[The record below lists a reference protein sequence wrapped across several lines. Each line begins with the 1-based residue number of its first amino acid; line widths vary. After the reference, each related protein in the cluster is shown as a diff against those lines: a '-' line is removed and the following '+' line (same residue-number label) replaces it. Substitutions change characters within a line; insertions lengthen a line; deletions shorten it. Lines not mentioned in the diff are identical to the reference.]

1 MSRSSS
7 RLVWLALAV
16 LPLAATTGPHAATPA
31 LGAAPPPPPAPK
43 APQSFA
49 STQSLAAPAGQ
60 WPADDW
66 WQGYGD
72 AQLAALIRE
81 GLAGA
86 TDLRVAQARYAAA
99 AAAAGESRS
108 ALLPSL
114 DANGNVGFAK
124 QSYNY
129 LFPAAFA
136 PKGWQQTGTGSLG
149 LNWDIDLWG
158 KNRASLAAARA
169 DQRAAGAEAAQAR
182 LAVSTG
188 IAAAYAD
195 LADLYAEHDAA
206 VEALKVRTQTLALM
220 TQRQGQGL
228 ENAGAVARERSK
240 RDTAQGDL
248 DALDEQLTLARHRI
262 AALMGAGPDRGL
274 TIARPAAG
282 ALTSAGLPADIP
294 AQLLGRRPDVV
305 AARATAEAAADRIRV
320 AHAAFYPD
328 INLSGLIGLQ
338 SLGLANL
345 FKSGSDYGS
354 VGPAISLPIFDGGR
368 LRARKDSAEARY
380 AEAVAQYD
388 GTLVAALHDIAD
400 AVTSRSQLTRR
411 LADAQAA
418 QDAARAAWDVANNR
432 YRGGL
437 ATALDVL
444 DAEDILITARRTT
457 ADLQARAF
465 TLDVALV
472 RALGGGFHA

>member
-1 MSRSSS
+1 
-7 RLVWLALAV
+7 
-16 LPLAATTGPHAATPA
+16 
-31 LGAAPPPPPAPK
+31 LGAALAPPAPPRPAPK
-43 APQSFA
+43 TPQSYA
-49 STQSLAAPAGQ
+49 SAQSLNAPAGA

-66 WQGYGD
+66 WQSYGD
-72 AQLAALIRE
+72 AQLAVLIRE

-86 TDLRVAQARYAAA
+86 TDLRVAQARYSAA
-99 AAAAGESRS
+99 AAAAGEAKA

-114 DANGNVGFAK
+114 DASANVGVAK

-129 LFPAAFA
+129 LFPEAFA
-136 PKGWQQTGTGSLG
+136 PKGWRQTGTGSIG
-149 LNWDIDLWG
+149 LDWEIDFWG

-195 LADLYAEHDAA
+195 LADLYAQHDAA
-206 VEALKVRTQTLALM
+206 AEALKVRTQTLALM
-220 TQRQGQGL
+220 VQRRSQGL
-228 ENAGAVARERSK
+228 ENEGAVARERS
-240 RDTAQGDL
+240 RCASAQGDL
-248 DALDEQLTLARHRI
+248 DSLDEQLILARHRL
-262 AALMGAGPDRGL
+262 AALMGAGPDRGMA
-274 TIARPAAG
+274 IARPAFS
-282 ALTSAGLPADIP
+282 ALVSPGLPADIP

-320 AHAAFYPD
+320 ARAAFYPN

-338 SLGLANL
+338 SLGLSNL

-368 LRARKDSAEARY
+368 LKARKHSAEAAY
-380 AEAVAQYD
+380 DEAVAQYD
-388 GTLVAALHDIAD
+388 ATLVTALHDIAD
-400 AVTSRSQLTRR
+400 AVTSRNQLSAR

-418 QDAARAAWDVANNR
+418 QDAARASYEVSNNR

-444 DAEDILITARRTT
+444 DAEDTLITARRTT
-457 ADLQARAF
+457 AALQTRAF